1 MNLKM
6 KAFLIGAVAYAF
18 SLNAMALACSSTSN
32 WGTMGPPAVQ
42 VFGQSFTSAGS
53 YADCYSFSL
62 DEAADS
68 LGWLIEID
76 PLSKLDIDVTSVS
89 LFSGGV
95 LGDNTTGSLLGSF
108 SDTSFAFSGLGTG
121 TYSLAISSAVT
132 RDFFG
137 LPLPVGYAG
146 AITTVSSKQVPE
158 PATLGLFGLA
168 LTGLG
173 LVRRR
178 RTAR

>member
-18 SLNAMALACSSTSN
+18 SLNAMALACTSTSSL
-32 WGTMGPPAVQ
+32 GTMGPPAVELL
-42 VFGQSFTSAGS
+42 GQSFTSAGS

-62 DEAADS
+62 NGAADS
-68 LGWLIEID
+68 LGWLIEVDPVSMLNID
-76 PLSKLDIDVTSVS
+76 ITGVS
-89 LFSGGV
+89 LFSGDV
-95 LGDNTTGSLLGSF
+95 LGGNTTGSLLGSF
-108 SDTSFAFSGLGTG
+108 SDTSLGFSGLATG
-121 TYSLAISSAVT
+121 TYSLAISSTVT
-132 RDFFG
+132 KASFG

-146 AITTVSSKQVPE
+146 QITTISSRQVPE

-168 LTGLG
+168 LTGMG